1 MDALCDRMTFRLTP
15 AERHKLAELAKATQ
29 RSESAVLRALLRRA
43 RLGEPD
49 LRLEA
54 DHAREAA

>member
-1 MDALCDRMTFRLTP
+1 MTFRLTP